1 MDLHERERVRKEIA
15 DFRYSVIAELCNP
28 YLSEEEKKILL
39 KEKTQRQ
46 YDIPGSIK
54 TRITSE
60 TVRNWIRKYTQYGKE
75 GLLPKQRE
83 DRGRPRSFTDTEAE
97 SISRMLEKK
106 PELTVSSVVKKLK
119 NKGII
124 ESEIS
129 SSALSR
135 FVRTNNLTKK
145 QRIKVKDDK
154 IQLRFSFESPLQCVQ
169 ADAMH
174 GFPIPDGKGKKRKAI
189 LLAFIDDATRRI
201 LYGRFA
207 FSEKSLLFE
216 DGIRHI
222 LKSHGRIGRL
232 YVDNGSTFVSN
243 QTKRIL
249 QTLSINIIH
258 SKPYRPQGRG
268 KIERFFRTVRQSFL
282 NLLEQEEIKSLDQLN
297 ILFSSWLETE
307 YHREIHSSLGIT
319 PLDAWLAGSDKIK
332 HMDPFVDIDSIFHHQ
347 ISRKVYKDSIVSVHG
362 TAFEVPPILIGKRV
376 TVIFNPN
383 PPIEKITVKSGGKNY
398 GEARPVDLYANTK
411 VKRNSDFTGE
421 LEPTASNILPTGGLL

>member
-1 MDLHERERVRKEIA
+1 MDHQKRERVREEIA

-28 YLSEEEKKILL
+28 YLSEEEKKNLL

-46 YDIPGSIK
+46 YAIPGSIK
-54 TRITSE
+54 TRVTAE
-60 TVRNWIRKYTQYGKE
+60 TLRNWMRKYKQYGKE

-97 SISRMLEKK
+97 SISRMLEEK
-106 PELTVSSVVKKLK
+106 PELTVCSVVRKLQK
-119 NKGII
+119 EGVIK
-124 ESEIS
+124 SEIS

-135 FVRTNNLTKK
+135 FVRSNNLTKK
-145 QRIKVKDDK
+145 QRIKIKDDK
-154 IQLRFSFESPLQCVQ
+154 AQLRFAFEKPLECVQ
-169 ADAMH
+169 SDAMH
-174 GFPIPDGKGKKRKAI
+174 GFPIPDGKGKKKKAI
-189 LLAFIDDATRRI
+189 LLAFIDDATRRV

-249 QTLSINIIH
+249 QTLSIHIIH

-282 NLLEQEEIKSLDQLN
+282 NLLEPEDIKSLEQLN
-297 ILFSSWLETE
+297 TLFSSWLETE
-307 YHREIHSSLGIT
+307 YHREVHSSLGIT
-319 PLDAWLAGSDKIK
+319 PLDAWLEGSDKIK
-332 HMDPFVDIDSIFHHQ
+332 HMDPFIDIDSIFLHQ
-347 ISRKVYKDSIVSVHG
+347 ISRKVYKDSIVSVNG

-376 TVIFNPN
+376 TVIFNPHS
-383 PPIEKITVKSGGKNY
+383 PIEKILVKYNGKNY
-398 GEARPVDLYANTK
+398 GEAKPVDLYANTK

-421 LEPTASNILPTGGLL
+421 LEVAATNRLSAGGLL

>member
-1 MDLHERERVRKEIA
+1 MDSEGRRRLRTEIA

-46 YDIPGSIK
+46 YVIPGSIK
-54 TRITSE
+54 TRITAE
-60 TVRNWIRKYTQYGKE
+60 TVRNWIRKYKQYGKD
-75 GLLPKQRE
+75 GLMPKQRE
-83 DRGRPRSFTDTEAE
+83 DRGRPRSFSDTEAE
-97 SISRMLEKK
+97 SISRMLEEK
-106 PELTVSSVVKKLK
+106 PELTVTSVVKKLEK
-119 NKGII
+119 EGII
-124 ESEIS
+124 ESKIS

-135 FVRTNNLTKK
+135 FVRANNLTKK

-154 IQLRFSFESPLQCVQ
+154 AQLRFAFERPLECVQ
-169 ADAMH
+169 SDAMH
-174 GFPIPDGKGKKRKAI
+174 GFAVPDGKGKKRKAI

-222 LKSHGRIGRL
+222 LKAYGRIGRL

-282 NLLEQEEIKSLDQLN
+282 NILEQEEIKSLDQLN
-297 ILFSSWLETE
+297 TLFSNWLETE

-319 PLDAWLAGSDKIK
+319 PLDAWLASSDKIK
-332 HMDPFVDIDSIFHHQ
+332 HMDPFIDIDSIFLHQ
-347 ISRKVYKDSIVSVHG
+347 ISRKVYRDSIVSVNG

-376 TVIFNPN
+376 TVIFDPK
-383 PPIEKITVKSGGKNY
+383 PPLERIMVKYNGKDY
-398 GEARPVDLYANTK
+398 GQARPVNLYANTK

-421 LEPTASNILPTGGLL
+421 LEPVSTHSISTGGLL